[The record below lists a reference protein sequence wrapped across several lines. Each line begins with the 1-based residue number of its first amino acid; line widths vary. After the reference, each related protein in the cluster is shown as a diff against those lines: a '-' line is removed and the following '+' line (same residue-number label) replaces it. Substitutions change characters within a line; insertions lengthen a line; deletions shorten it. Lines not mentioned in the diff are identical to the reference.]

1 MPLFSRK
8 NGGMLVKFLIKKQ
21 GKRNNVDDLAQVY
34 MRVRGGRSVDVTVM
48 IDLKVNP
55 LDFEALFDEFMVKH
69 PVSEVRAKN
78 NRAAKLWP
86 DTGISTRISRRTHS
100 VFSNSLFIN

>member
-1 MPLFSRK
+1 
-8 NGGMLVKFLIKKQ
+8 MLVKFLIKKQ
-21 GKRNNVDDLAQVY
+21 GKRNKVDDLAQIY

-48 IDLKVNP
+48 IDSKVNP

-78 NRAAKLWP
+78 NRAAKIWP
-86 DTGISTRISRRTHS
+86 DIGTSTRISRRTHS
-100 VFSNSLFIN
+100 VFSNRLFIN